1 MTGFVRDYGLII
13 VFFAIA
19 LETSGVPFPGET
31 ALIAAAILAS
41 QGHFS
46 IESVLVVATL
56 AAIIGDNVGYWLGRW
71 LGRGFL
77 QRYGPV
83 RRFSGRVLPPTERFF
98 RRHGGKAIFLAR
110 WFSGFRVA
118 GAWVAGFA
126 HMTWWRFFVW
136 NALGGIAWAV
146 TVGLL
151 AYYTGHAAA
160 DAISRYGLFGGVAI
174 AAVVVLGVVA
184 VHFWRRRVVEES

>member
-1 MTGFVRDYGLII
+1 VTGFVRDYGLII
-13 VFFAIA
+13 VFLAIA
-19 LETSGVPFPGET
+19 LETSGVPLPGET

-46 IESVLVVATL
+46 IWSVLVVATL

-77 QRYGPV
+77 QRYAPV
-83 RRFSGRVLPPTERFF
+83 RRFSDRVLPPTERFF

-160 DAISRYGLFGGVAI
+160 DVINRYGLIGGVAI
-174 AAVVVLGVVA
+174 AAIVVVGVVA